1 MLFNFIWRNKSH
13 YIKNAVVMN
22 PYDNGGLN
30 FLDFSTLNYTF
41 KINRLKQ
48 FIKNPFSIWNF
59 IPNFIFSKLG
69 GLHFVLFC
77 NYNIEK
83 IPTKLSNFHKQM
95 LLSWS
100 MIYKHNYSPQRC
112 YIWNNRDIL
121 YKNQSLFFENWF
133 AHDLHLLDCNGFLM
147 LYQEFLMVYGIPI
160 PPSEFAIVMDANPTG
175 IVMLLRSTAGVRPTL
190 LPLDPTESAAVGGVC
205 FSPGTRNNN
214 CGIRS
219 LFQNDIVS
227 VPFVVAK
234 TKYRHKK
241 HKMQH

>member
-1 MLFNFIWRNKSH
+1 
-13 YIKNAVVMN
+13 
-22 PYDNGGLN
+22 
-30 FLDFSTLNYTF
+30 
-41 KINRLKQ
+41 
-48 FIKNPFSIWNF
+48 
-59 IPNFIFSKLG
+59 
-69 GLHFVLFC
+69 
-77 NYNIEK
+77 
-83 IPTKLSNFHKQM
+83 
-95 LLSWS
+95 
-100 MIYKHNYSPQRC
+100 
-112 YIWNNRDIL
+112 
-121 YKNQSLFFENWF
+121 
-133 AHDLHLLDCNGFLM
+133 
-147 LYQEFLMVYGIPI
+147 MVYGIPI

-241 HKMQH
+241 VFIDL